1 MNEMMRREI
10 EAQGA
15 LLSKLQP
22 QLAEAADQLPRGAGR
37 ILAGG
42 CGDSAFAPQAL
53 QDVFRSIGLDVEAKT
68 SMEIAAFTT
77 LKATDTVLLS
87 SISGSTKRT
96 VDAAKAARAVGAETV
111 AITCNGESE
120 LAAAA
125 SHTIVLPFTPLS
137 RKTPHTLDYAVT
149 LLALAEIARS
159 FAGLDE
165 TALSCDA
172 GDLQQRLAASDER
185 ARGLAATHKP
195 SGKLVLLG
203 AGCDLGTANY
213 AAAKFHE
220 AGGLLALSA
229 ETENFIHGMNFML
242 ELDDTLIALASM
254 PAAEPRA
261 RSVTEAFSGL
271 CQTHLVTEIGGGLR
285 PAAAFRRLLSQTF
298 TMQLFCLAI
307 ADQQML
313 RLEQPRAGRTNADA
327 HAEAQRQ
334 AMAFSAEPQLL
345 EVLSS

>member
-1 MNEMMRREI
+1 MNATMRREI
-10 EAQGA
+10 EAQAA
-15 LLSKLQP
+15 LLPELQP
-22 QLAEAADQLPRGAGR
+22 QLAEAADRLPRPAGR

-42 CGDSAFAPQAL
+42 CGDSAFAPQSL
-53 QDVFRSIGLDVEAKT
+53 QDVYRAIGVDVEART

-87 SISGSTKRT
+87 SISGGTKRT
-96 VDAAKAARAVGAETV
+96 VDAAKAARAVGAEV
-111 AITCNGESE
+111 LAITCNGESA

-149 LLALAEIARS
+149 LLALGEIARS
-159 FAGLDE
+159 FAELDQTVLACE
-165 TALSCDA
+165 VA
-172 GDLQQRLAASDER
+172 DLQQRLAASDAR
-185 ARGLAATHKP
+185 ARGLAATYKP

-242 ELDDTLIALASM
+242 KPDDTLIALASTT
-254 PAAEPRA
+254 PAEPRA
-261 RSVTEAFSGL
+261 RTVAEAFSGI
-271 CQTHLVTEIGGGLR
+271 CQTHLVSEIGGDLN
-285 PAAAFRRLLSQTF
+285 PAGAFRRLLSQTF
-298 TMQLFCLAI
+298 TVQLLCLAI

-313 RLEQPRAGRTNADA
+313 SVEEPRAGRANADA
-327 HAEAQRQ
+327 HAKAQGQ
-334 AMAFSAEPQLL
+334 AMAFSAE
-345 EVLSS
+345 S